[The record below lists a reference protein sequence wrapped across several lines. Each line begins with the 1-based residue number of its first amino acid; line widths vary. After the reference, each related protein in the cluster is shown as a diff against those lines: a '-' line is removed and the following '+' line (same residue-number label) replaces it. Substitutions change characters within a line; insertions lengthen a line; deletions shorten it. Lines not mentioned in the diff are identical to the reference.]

1 MGPSPFI
8 AWPIVPIL
16 VWLGIVALVI
26 WAIWRGVRGPR
37 GLLREPVCA
46 KCHYPVRGL
55 SALTCP
61 ECGSDLREAG
71 IASPA
76 MGFGRAGLVLAIIAW
91 TVGVPIIALPP
102 AVALAESL
110 HRTSFSATHGYL
122 PTSGAFRR
130 VDLIL
135 RGPGSWNDGPPAR
148 TVEVCFTGSNGDTS
162 TVKVNPHKAGPHP
175 DEPTAPDKAD
185 RFGFARALGGLG
197 VPTTDPAV
205 QSEVRTLE
213 GLVDSAAENV
223 RASSL
228 LSPGPLIQ
236 SGVSTVTSTTPP
248 PWFGGAVLITGV
260 LVWMIGL
267 VLIVR
272 ARRRRMIALGIAP
285 PRRRRAAP
293 AALPDTGA
301 ALANDTLRPG

>member
-1 MGPSPFI
+1 MGPSSLI

-16 VWLGIVALVI
+16 LWLGIVALLI

-46 KCHYPVRGL
+46 KCRYPVRGL

-76 MGFGRAGLVLAIIAW
+76 MGFGRAGLVLAIVAW
-91 TVGVPIIALPP
+91 TLGVPIIALPP
-102 AVALAESL
+102 AVALAETL
-110 HRTSFSATHGYL
+110 HRTAFSATHGYL

-130 VDLIL
+130 VDVIL

-148 TVEVCFTGSNGDTS
+148 TVEVCFTGSNGDTA
-162 TVKVNPHKAGPHP
+162 TVKVNPHKAGPPP
-175 DEPTAPDKAD
+175 DEPAAPDKAD
-185 RFGFARALGGLG
+185 RFGFARALEGLG
-197 VPTTDPAV
+197 VSTTDPAV

-213 GLVDSAAENV
+213 GLIDSAAESV
-223 RASSL
+223 RSSSL
-228 LSPGPLIQ
+228 LTPAPLIQ

-272 ARRRRMIALGIAP
+272 ARRSRMVALGIAP

-293 AALPDTGA
+293 A
-301 ALANDTLRPG
+301 